1 MNQLIKGALTILS
14 ILWLSIASYALE
26 DFDSIKIIV
35 NNQAITNNE
44 IEIKVFQELQRQK
57 IPPSDGIQIE
67 KIREEVIEDLID
79 AAVLLSRAEEL
90 FISISDDMIDNE
102 IDYFLKQRNLSQLA
116 FESLL
121 AQQQITLSSYRKNLE
136 NRLKRSRVIAREVR
150 SKISIPEEQLKA
162 IYDNQQ
168 ENFIEV
174 QARHILKVVKAN
186 DSKEKEEKAKQQL
199 IWIKNQIQ
207 NGQTFIEMADKY
219 SDDPSVANNHG
230 DLGYFKREDIIK
242 EVSDVAFS
250 LAVGE
255 ISEPVRSPFGYH
267 LIEVIDKKKELKK
280 PFTEMRNKLYQQKMQ
295 EIYPKQLQAY
305 LKKLRER
312 ASITF
317 K

>member
-1 MNQLIKGALTILS
+1 
-14 ILWLSIASYALE
+14 
-26 DFDSIKIIV
+26 
-35 NNQAITNNE
+35 
-44 IEIKVFQELQRQK
+44 
-57 IPPSDGIQIE
+57 
-67 KIREEVIEDLID
+67 
-79 AAVLLSRAEEL
+79 
-90 FISISDDMIDNE
+90 MIDNE